1 MSRVLRLLAVLAGA
15 VVLSAAYNLTVSA
28 ALQHRYP
35 PPGRIYKVNGYGMH
49 LYCTGDGAPT
59 VIVEAGLGN
68 DFIAWQKVQ
77 PEVAKFTRVCTYDRA
92 GLGWSDDQPDPHD
105 AKHIAQ
111 QLHALLQAAGENA
124 PIVLVGASAGGF
136 YARQFVSDYPQ
147 QVAGMV
153 FSDSSV
159 PDQVRDLPNG
169 AWTPD
174 NARKIHRDNMWDLIK
189 QSSGWARL
197 HGECA
202 GDVEKELDAWR
213 DLARAEACRPAYAR
227 AGLGEWDEFWHSA
240 AQAAEAHCCGDIPLV
255 IVSRDPDLPK
265 AGRSA
270 ESIAVDP
277 IWNGLQESL
286 KRLSPQ
292 SRRIIARGSGHHV
305 MIDRPEVVIAA
316 AREVVI
322 EVRERRKGAALGTTV
337 VE

>member
-1 MSRVLRLLAVLAGA
+1 MSRIVRLLGVLAGA
-15 VVLSAAYNLTVSA
+15 VVLSAAYNLIASA

-159 PDQVRDLPNG
+159 PDQVRDTPNG
-169 AWTPD
+169 AWTLD
-174 NARKIHRDNMWDLIK
+174 NARKVHRENMWDLIK

-197 HGECA
+197 RGECA
-202 GDVEKELDAWR
+202 GDLEKGLDAWR
-213 DLARAEACRPAYAR
+213 DLARAEACRPEYAR

-240 AQAAEAHCCGDIPLV
+240 TQAAEAHCCGDIPLV

-265 AGRSA
+265 AGRST
-270 ESIAVDP
+270 ELIAVDP

-305 MIDRPEVVIAA
+305 MIDRPDVAIAA
-316 AREVVI
+316 VREVVI
-322 EVRERRKGAALGTTV
+322 EVREHRKGAAPGTTV

>member
-1 MSRVLRLLAVLAGA
+1 MRRVLFVLVLIAIVVLAGA
-15 VVLSAAYNLTVSA
+15 VVLPAAYNLAVSA

-35 PPGRIYKVNGYGMH
+35 PPGTIYKVNGYAMH
-49 LYCTGDGAPT
+49 LYCTGAGAPT

-68 DFIAWQKVQ
+68 DFITWQKVQ

-111 QLHALLQAAGENA
+111 QLHALLQTAGENG

-159 PDQVRDLPNG
+159 PDQVRDTTG
-169 AWTPD
+169 AWTPEK
-174 NARKIHRDNMWDLIK
+174 ARRIHRDNMWDLIK
-189 QSSGWARL
+189 ESSGWARL
-197 HGECA
+197 RGECT
-202 GDVEKELDAWR
+202 GDVEKGLDAWR
-213 DLARAEACRPAYAR
+213 DLARAKACRPAYAR
-227 AGLGEWDEFWHSA
+227 SGLAEWDEFWHSA
-240 AQAAEAHCCGDIPLV
+240 AQAAEAHCCDDIPLV
-255 IVSRDPDLPK
+255 IVSRDPDRPNP
-265 AGRSA
+265 GWSG
-270 ESIAVDP
+270 EP
-277 IWNGLQESL
+277 FWNGLQESL

-292 SRRIIARGSGHHV
+292 SRRVIARGSGHHV
-305 MIDRPEVVIAA
+305 MIERPDVVIAA
-316 AREVVI
+316 GREVVI
-322 EVRERRKGAALGTTV
+322 EVREHRKGAAPGTTI